1 MIKAIGQA
9 AKSNVSIP
17 TISAAHGYVHCSS
30 EGEIFGRLGA
40 SQMTKTAQKGVK
52 VRAS

>member
-17 TISAAHGYVHCSS
+17 TIGAAHGYVHCSS